1 MKLKKFYEAK
11 IYPKIIKESNLSSEQ
26 KQAFIE
32 AVSKF
37 NEYGKSIYRENKI
50 KEVVGAINKLS
61 EGAGNY
67 IMSETEDW
75 FDGVTVKRD
84 VKEINNTSK
93 LFEKTAL
100 EMEAIQQ
107 RLESLYE
114 DLGGK
119 LGRYYELKEDED
131 YIDDKEAATD
141 YDDLKDKDVDN
152 DGDTDDAD
160 EYLKHKLGVIAKKT
174 EGISPKVGGPA
185 GQRWG
190 IATGKKANSNSTIWR
205 KW

>member
-1 MKLKKFYEAK
+1 MKLKK
-11 IYPKIIKESNLSSEQ
+11 ILKESKLSPEQ
-26 KQAFIE
+26 KQAFVE

-37 NEYGKSIYRENKI
+37 NEYGNSIYRENNI
-50 KEVVGAINKLS
+50 KDVVEAIKRLS
-61 EGAGNY
+61 SGAGNY
-67 IMSETEDW
+67 IMSETESW

-93 LFEKTAL
+93 LFEKAAL
-100 EMEAIQQ
+100 EMESLQQ

-119 LGRYYELKEDED
+119 LGRYYELAEKLDPVGKEDGD
-131 YIDDKEAATD
+131 I
-141 YDDLKDKDVDN
+141 DN
-152 DGDTDDAD
+152 DGDEDKSD
-160 EYLKHKLGVIAKKT
+160 EYLANRRKT
-174 EGISPKVGGPA
+174 VSKAIKNETISPRVGGKA

-190 IATGKKANSNSTIWR
+190 IATGKKNNSDSPIWK

>member
-1 MKLKKFYEAK
+1 MKLKKFYKAK
-11 IYPKIIKESNLSSEQ
+11 IYPNIISESKLSTGQ
-26 KQAFIE
+26 KQAFVE

-37 NEYGKSIYRENKI
+37 NEYGKSVYRESNI
-50 KEVVGAINKLS
+50 KDVVEAIKRLS
-61 EGAGNY
+61 AGAGNY
-67 IMSETEDW
+67 IMSETDEW

-93 LFEKTAL
+93 LFEKASI

-119 LGRYYELKEDED
+119 LGRYYELSEKLDAVGKEDG
-131 YIDDKEAATD
+131 
-141 YDDLKDKDVDN
+141 DVDN
-152 DGDTDDAD
+152 DGDEDKSDK
-160 EYLKHKLGVIAKKT
+160 YLANRRKT
-174 EGISPKVGGPA
+174 VSKAVKSENMSPKVGGPT

-190 IATGKKANSNSTIWR
+190 IVTGKKSDSPIWR

>member
-1 MKLKKFYEAK
+1 MKLKKFYKAK
-11 IYPKIIKESNLSSEQ
+11 IYPNIISESKLSTGQ
-26 KQAFIE
+26 KQAFVE

-37 NEYGKSIYRENKI
+37 NEYGKSVYRESNI
-50 KEVVGAINKLS
+50 KDVVEAIKRLS
-61 EGAGNY
+61 AGAGNY
-67 IMSETEDW
+67 IMSETDEW

-93 LFEKTAL
+93 LFEKASI

-119 LGRYYELKEDED
+119 LGRYYELSEKLDAVGKEDG
-131 YIDDKEAATD
+131 
-141 YDDLKDKDVDN
+141 DVDN
-152 DGDTDDAD
+152 D
-160 EYLKHKLGVIAKKT
+160 EYLANRRKT
-174 EGISPKVGGPA
+174 VSKAVDKNEGMSPKVGGPM

-190 IATGKKANSNSTIWR
+190 IVTGKENNISKWR
-205 KW
+205 KY